1 MNHLIRSILIVVA
14 LAFSGSA
21 LAAEQTVTLS
31 VPDMYCASC
40 PAIVKGS
47 LQKVAGVIKVE
58 ASLEQK
64 TAVVTFDD
72 SRASVADLISATTNA
87 GYPSSQVAGSAQ

>member
-1 MNHLIRSILIVVA
+1 MKHLTRIILMVAA
-14 LAFSGSA
+14 LAFGDLV

-31 VPDMYCASC
+31 VPGMYCESC

-47 LQKVAGVIKVE
+47 LQKVAGVTKVE
-58 ASLEQK
+58 VSLERK

-72 SRASVADLISATTNA
+72 AKASVADLINATTNA
-87 GYPSSQVAGSAQ
+87 GYESQLAAQ